1 MPPSKRVPT
10 DIRGTLTHRLITL
23 ETEIANIQYLLDQIG
38 ITEAQRGR
46 LQSLLAAVE
55 AELREIFPQLD
66 VS

>member
-1 MPPSKRVPT
+1 MPPTKNIPN
-10 DIRGTLTHRLITL
+10 DIRGTITYRLITL

-46 LQSLLAAVE
+46 LQSLLAAAE

-66 VS
+66 AS